1 MKRCKNILTV
11 YLLFTRAHHI
21 TVVIWTKTM
30 IHRHSHQQPATAAHQ
45 ISSEEVSAQCTEDNG
60 SAGHPHHPPHPTS
73 TYSSY
78 QWSIGKLNQNPNA
91 NHFTI
96 KYWCRSLTCI
106 THSRL
111 CILCLYVWVL
121 YCIEAAHILNGG
133 STPPEDNLFWTSE
146 YWNISILMV
155 NLSRSIYIIYTILP
169 CPGAVG
175 GGGWCCE
182 QWLGCVWTHVTTQ
195 TFPMPI
201 YNPWYI
207 QRHCLKLIH
216 PWSLNCF

>member
-1 MKRCKNILTV
+1 MQVLATILGPQNRTQGSCEICKNILTV

-78 QWSIGKLNQNPNA
+78 QWSMGKLNQNPNA
-91 NHFTI
+91 NHYTT
-96 KYWCRSLTCI
+96 KYWCRYLTSHVSS
-106 THSRL
+106 TL

-121 YCIEAAHILNGG
+121 YCIEAAHSTHFKRWIHAAWGQSVLDFRILEHQHSNG
-133 STPPEDNLFWTSE
+133 
-146 YWNISILMV
+146 
-155 NLSRSIYIIYTILP
+155 
-169 CPGAVG
+169 
-175 GGGWCCE
+175 
-182 QWLGCVWTHVTTQ
+182 
-195 TFPMPI
+195 
-201 YNPWYI
+201 
-207 QRHCLKLIH
+207 
-216 PWSLNCF
+216 